1 MSLVLGDNFDYK
13 ASKPLDGRLKYDTLA
28 NMKAVADA
36 TMYDGCL
43 AYCVATD
50 KTYQW
55 KSTNTVDTDTGKWRE
70 FSSGGGG
77 ATYTAGNGINISQQN
92 VISLDT
98 PQSGDMSQIVNPLPT
113 PVSGTQTVYKTAT
126 LTIGDTTVTFSDLP
140 TTGDYIIDF
149 FTDTGINYTAIEMNT
164 GSITLTFKA
173 QETAV
178 TVYCGI
184 TGGIRYAT
192 NS

>member
-1 MSLVLGDNFDYK
+1 MGISIADNFNIQSK
-13 ASKPLDGRLKYDTLA
+13 KPLDGRNQFATLA
-28 NMKAVADA
+28 SMKAVTDA
-36 TMYDGCL
+36 NIYEGCE
-43 AYCVATD
+43 AYCVETD
-50 KTYQW
+50 KYY
-55 KSTNTVDTDTGKWRE
+55 KFLSSNTVDLSTGKWRE
-70 FSSGGGG
+70 RASGG
-77 ATYTAGNGINISQQN
+77 ANYTAGNGIKISQQN

-126 LTIGDTTVTFSDLP
+126 LAIGDTTVTFSDLP